1 MILLHST
8 ENKKEMNT
16 RPAGKNQLILGY
28 WLLLLLILQVSFNEI
43 DAYFSIQSN
52 WGTNFQIWVHL
63 KHIKT
68 LKNNEAM

>member
-43 DAYFSIQSN
+43 DAYFSIQPN
-52 WGTNFQIWVHL
+52 WRTNFQIWVHL
-63 KHIKT
+63 KHINT